1 MAQAQC
7 FIWDKK
13 SLYSTNTRNQYIQP
27 PYKDA
32 INTKK
37 FLQGI
42 KDGKYW
48 CLNSDEVNG
57 LKVCA
62 DPPKKYD
69 LAQILGDVMLN
80 YRFMG
85 EPTDTNLRRTGLLIK
100 QKPPDVDWQLKV
112 LSTLMSTHEIFNK
125 DYCRPRNE
133 DGASLMVSNPNGYFD
148 GLPILPKTGKHAMS
162 LFDSES

>member
-48 CLNSDEVNG
+48 CLNSNEVNG

-69 LAQILGDVMLN
+69 LAQILGDVMLT

-85 EPTDTNLRRTGLLIK
+85 EPTDTNFRRTGFWSNRSLLIWIGNWRFYRRSCQPTRSSIK
-100 QKPPDVDWQLKV
+100 ITVALATKTALLWWYAIRTA
-112 LSTLMSTHEIFNK
+112 TLMACQS
-125 DYCRPRNE
+125 CPRP
-133 DGASLMVSNPNGYFD
+133 ASV
-148 GLPILPKTGKHAMS
+148 
-162 LFDSES
+162 